1 MGVYVYRNDNFYNQ
15 KTQDYADNIKSQND
29 ALTKI
34 NDSASLDIVF
44 NEVRYN
50 PSTNVR
56 TVFGITM
63 KNNEKW
69 FDDEFVPFI
78 DADLDQS
85 YKEFIVNDPT
95 ELGEAFLSLDLF
107 KINKIHIND
116 DINISAHLTIP
127 DFYKVWITFANS
139 HKLIV
144 SDNIDAF
151 CLGFCSEVFL
161 DVSGTTSL
169 DEFVYLGVGSS
180 LFNAGQCSKI
190 SFYLRLEDP
199 ASYDFGGAIKSASAN
214 DSSVIINYG
223 NYCEVNI
230 VGTIHAGNAQAQM
243 IPRFI
248 TNYGN
253 IVLGQLNQSTLS
265 NLFLDFGL
273 SITDTGALP
282 SDNKKIDG
290 LIVATTYSLLGIPSS
305 RRFHNF
311 LI

>member
-1 MGVYVYRNDNFYNQ
+1 MGIYVYRNDSFYNQ
-15 KTQDYADNIKSQND
+15 KTLDYADNIKSQND

-34 NDSASLDIVF
+34 NDSASLDIIF
-44 NEVRYN
+44 DEIRYN

-56 TVFGITM
+56 TVFSVTM

-78 DADLDQS
+78 NTNLDHS
-85 YKEFIVNDPT
+85 YKEFIVNNPT
-95 ELGEAFLSLDLF
+95 ELGEALSSLDLF

-116 DINISAHLTIP
+116 DISISAYLTVP
-127 DFYKVWITFANS
+127 DFYKIWITFANS

-151 CLGFCSEVFL
+151 RLGFCSEVFF
-161 DVSGTTSL
+161 DISGTTSL
-169 DEFVYLGVGSS
+169 DEFVFLGVGSS
-180 LFNAGQCSKI
+180 LFSAGQCSKI
-190 SFYLRLEDP
+190 SFYLRLENP
-199 ASYDFGGAIKSASAN
+199 ASYNFGGAIRSASAN

-230 VGTIHAGNAQAQM
+230 VGTIHSGNAQAQM

-253 IVLGQLNQSTLS
+253 IVLGQLDQSALS

-273 SITDTGALP
+273 SIIDTGALP
-282 SDNKKIDG
+282 PDDKKIDG
-290 LIVATTYSLLGIPSS
+290 LFVATIYSLLGIPSS